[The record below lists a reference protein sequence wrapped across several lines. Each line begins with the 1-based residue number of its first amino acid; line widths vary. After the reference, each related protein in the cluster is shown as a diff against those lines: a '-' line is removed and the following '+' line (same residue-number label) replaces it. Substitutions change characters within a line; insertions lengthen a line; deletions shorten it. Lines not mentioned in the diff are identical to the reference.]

1 MTEQVSSEGNATS
14 GTSQNGSILTVP
26 DEKDL
31 NAEQK
36 FNALAQKWKEE
47 TMFLSSATAITS
59 NFWYYRIIGL
69 GSLVIPFILRDL
81 EKGGGHWFLAL
92 KALTGENP
100 VKPEDLGN
108 RKKMTHA
115 WLEWG
120 KQNGLI

>member
-1 MTEQVSSEGNATS
+1 MTEQVSSEINTTRGKLQS
-14 GTSQNGSILTVP
+14 GSMLTVP

-31 NAEQK
+31 NVEQK
-36 FNALAQKWKEE
+36 FNALVHNWKEE
-47 TMFLSSATAITS
+47 TMFLSSTTAITS
-59 NFWYYRIIGL
+59 NFWYYRIVGL
-69 GSLVIPFILRDL
+69 GSLVVPFILRDL

-100 VKPEDLGN
+100 VKSEDLGN
-108 RKKMTHA
+108 RNKMAQA